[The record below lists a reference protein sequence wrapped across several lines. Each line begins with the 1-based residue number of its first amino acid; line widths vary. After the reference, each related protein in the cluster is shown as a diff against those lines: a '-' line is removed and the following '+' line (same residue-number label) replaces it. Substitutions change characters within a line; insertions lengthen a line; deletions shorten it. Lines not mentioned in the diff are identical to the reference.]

1 MSNPSNLTRVLDP
14 QIPVDQSIYEES
26 TSQKCRLGTRLV
38 VGDQTFRYARLATS
52 ANAIPSVLLCMPSAT
67 ASHGGDILT
76 ISAQTAGATFLT
88 CSASAGNEFTA
99 NQYAEGYVTV
109 ASTGLG
115 GGGLM
120 MRIRSHTS
128 GAQVAFTL
136 YDTVPVA
143 VSAGPGALVP
153 CLYNA
158 VLQGNAVTD
167 VPVGVSR
174 CAVTT
179 GNYFWLQTYGV
190 APVKA
195 SANLSIGIAV
205 YNQVSG
211 GAGANLTI
219 ATLTAGGNA
228 IGRAIG
234 SGVDSRAVPVF
245 LQIMP

>member
-1 MSNPSNLTRVLDP
+1 MSIPSNAVRLLDP
-14 QIPVDQSIYEES
+14 TIPVDQSIYEES

-38 VGDQTFRYARLATS
+38 VGDQVFRYAKMGAS
-52 ANAIPSVLLCMPSAT
+52 ANVIPSVLLCTPSAV

-76 ISAQTAGATFLT
+76 ISAQSAGATFLT
-88 CSASAGNEFTA
+88 CSASVGNEFTA
-99 NQYAEGYVTV
+99 NQYAEGHVTV

-120 MRIRSHTS
+120 FRIKSHAS
-128 GAQVAFTL
+128 GAQVPFYL
-136 YDTVPVA
+136 YDNTPIA
-143 VSAGPGALVP
+143 VSAGPGSLTP
-153 CLYNA
+153 CLYKS

-167 VPVGVSR
+167 VPVGVAR
-174 CAVTT
+174 IAVTT

-205 YNQVSG
+205 FNQVSG